1 MHPERSDVIL
11 ENLQRGFARTGR
23 DPATFDIAPAVAVN
37 LGEDLD
43 ACRLPLKQSIALY
56 LGGMG
61 ARSKNFYN
69 EYIARVGFED
79 VARNV
84 QALFL
89 DGKRREAVA
98 AVPDTLVDTL
108 HLVGPRERIRDRLEV
123 WKHSG
128 VGTLLVGTNDRQ
140 AVRLLAELVL

>member
-1 MHPERSDVIL
+1 
-11 ENLQRGFARTGR
+11 
-23 DPATFDIAPAVAVN
+23 
-37 LGEDLD
+37 
-43 ACRLPLKQSIALY
+43 
-56 LGGMG
+56 MG

-69 EYIARVGFED
+69 EYICRVGFED

-98 AVPDTLVDTL
+98 AVPDALVDVL

-123 WKHSG
+123 WKRSG
-128 VGTLLVGTNDRQ
+128 IGTLLVGTNDPK